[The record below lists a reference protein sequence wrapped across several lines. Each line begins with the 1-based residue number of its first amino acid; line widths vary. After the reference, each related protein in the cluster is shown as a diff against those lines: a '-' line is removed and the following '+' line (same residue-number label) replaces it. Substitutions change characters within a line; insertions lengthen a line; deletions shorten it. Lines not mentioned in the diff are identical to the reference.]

1 MSIGL
6 LHGLHGF
13 ITALW
18 TKRVLVTRHKTYV
31 HRTAIWTY
39 YCTVNQTCACRR
51 TQNIKA
57 VCFYSPYQ
65 FGELGVLKRSS
76 IIPIL
81 SSVAV
86 FSWIPIFNFVLYMQ
100 RETSLTS
107 NFWVYLQQLQIIH
120 SDFVNVCRSKYLWI
134 VVFYCRKAIQ
144 EMNIIHWNEMVAR
157 RWRRWIQPEKDSCLF
172 TCVKTWNINKSYKKT
187 CKAVKK
193 YFGRDLEFTGS
204 FVRKV
209 TKYAPN
215 LGCRKWYW
223 RKVQQDWTM

>member
-18 TKRVLVTRHKTYV
+18 TKRVLVTGHKTYV
-31 HRTAIWTY
+31 HRTATWTY

-65 FGELGVLKRSS
+65 FGELGILKRSS

-81 SSVAV
+81 SS
-86 FSWIPIFNFVLYMQ
+86 VLYMQ

-172 TCVKTWNINKSYKKT
+172 TWLKIYN
-187 CKAVKK
+187 
-193 YFGRDLEFTGS
+193 
-204 FVRKV
+204 
-209 TKYAPN
+209 
-215 LGCRKWYW
+215 
-223 RKVQQDWTM
+223 